1 MNIDY
6 EYLRLQYD
14 WLLKMPD
21 CDEKEGLL
29 NLVETLISKEEEDVI

>member
-6 EYLRLQYD
+6 RYLRLQYN

-21 CDEKEGLL
+21 CGEKEGLL
-29 NLVETLISKEEEDVI
+29 NLVEILLSEERS

>member
-1 MNIDY
+1 MNINY
-6 EYLRLQYD
+6 TYLRTQYN

-29 NLVETLISKEEEDVI
+29 NLIEVLMSKEVA